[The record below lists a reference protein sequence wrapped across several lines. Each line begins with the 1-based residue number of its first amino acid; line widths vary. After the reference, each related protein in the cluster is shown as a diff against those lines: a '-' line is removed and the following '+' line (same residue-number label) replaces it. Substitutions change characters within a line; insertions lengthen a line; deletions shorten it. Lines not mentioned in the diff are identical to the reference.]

1 MEERGGSNRRR
12 FLEGIQH
19 QRKAKKPGE
28 KGNLPD
34 ITHLIRSIQR
44 VEGDPDCFRRIKKD
58 CDKID
63 CCWREYCLESHQ
75 TTKDR

>member
-1 MEERGGSNRRR
+1 MTERVGSNGQSPP
-12 FLEGIQH
+12 EGISRT
-19 QRKAKKPGE
+19 RKAKKQVE
-28 KGNLPD
+28 RENLPD
-34 ITHLIRSIQR
+34 IIHLIRSIQR

-63 CCWREYCLESHQ
+63 CCWREYCIESHQ